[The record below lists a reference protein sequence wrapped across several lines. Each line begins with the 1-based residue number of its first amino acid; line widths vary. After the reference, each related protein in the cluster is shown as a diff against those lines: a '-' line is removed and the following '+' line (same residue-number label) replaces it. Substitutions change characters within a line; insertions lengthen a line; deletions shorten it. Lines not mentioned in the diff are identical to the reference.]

1 LDLLNTFKGV
11 TLKDGDGGDG
21 EQGTHTVKKTGS
33 FLSAGFAP
41 QRSTLDLFNIEYSHF
56 TSLDCKFNMV
66 HHKTPTNAPPSIKE
80 RHRAFKMAFK
90 RQNQKKVTADNDTY
104 SKLYVSIP
112 IQSITT
118 LEMIHTPRFVLQGKT
133 IQTLLKTGATS
144 CTKNRVLSLLHNNKH
159 KTFVLAVFKQ
169 YSSFTTYTI
178 EAF

>member
-1 LDLLNTFKGV
+1 
-11 TLKDGDGGDG
+11 
-21 EQGTHTVKKTGS
+21 
-33 FLSAGFAP
+33 
-41 QRSTLDLFNIEYSHF
+41 
-56 TSLDCKFNMV
+56 MV

-104 SKLYVSIP
+104 SKLYLSIP

-118 LEMIHTPRFVLQGKT
+118 LEMIHTPRFLLQGKT